1 MDQLI
6 ETAGLGRRFGSVV
19 AVDDV
24 ALRVAP
30 GEVLALLGPNGAGKT
45 TTLQMLAALLAP
57 STGSARVGG
66 YDVQAEANAV
76 RACVGIMLDEPGFYG
91 EMAVEDYLLF
101 FARLYAIRPAQARPY
116 LLELLERFNMMPQ
129 RRARLDTLSKGMRQ
143 KVSLTRALLHQPR
156 VLLLDEPTSALDPLS
171 ARSVRQHIQ
180 ERKDAGAAIIISTHN
195 LPETEAVADR
205 VAIMARGRVR
215 RAGTPAALR
224 GAPDGLTSFALTLA
238 GPPDGR
244 SAVLGRIDGVQ
255 SAEVVAATDQ
265 EHMIM
270 YRTSAPHVTNAAV
283 VAQLVALGAA
293 IVSLEPRPRSLA
305 EVYLETIEEAEQWI

>member
-1 MDQLI
+1 VDLLI
-6 ETAGLGRRFGSVV
+6 ETEDLGRRFGSVA

-24 ALRVAP
+24 ALRVAR

-57 STGSARVGG
+57 STGTARVVGH
-66 YDVQAEANAV
+66 DVQAEADAV

-116 LLELLERFNMMPQ
+116 LLELLERFNLMPQ
-129 RRARLDTLSKGMRQ
+129 RRARLDTLSRGMRQ

-171 ARSVRQHIQ
+171 IRSVQQYIR
-180 ERKDAGAAIIISTHN
+180 ERKGAGAAIIISTHN
-195 LPETEAVADR
+195 LPEAEAVADR

-215 RAGTPAALR
+215 REGTASALR
-224 GAPDGLTSFALTLA
+224 DAPDGMQSFALTLA
-238 GPPDGR
+238 GSPGEHIALLR
-244 SAVLGRIDGVQ
+244 RLDGVQ
-255 SAEVVAATDQ
+255 STEVAAVTDQ
-265 EHMIM
+265 EHTIM
-270 YRTSAPHVTNAAV
+270 YRTATPRVTNASV
-283 VAQLVALGAA
+283 VAQLVERRAA

-305 EVYLETIEEAEQWI
+305 EVYLETIEEAERWT